1 MHTRQESEIVLSAQS
16 GNRNAFEQLVLRYQ
30 NLITSLAFSKTGDLQ
45 RSEDIAQQAF
55 LIAWEKRADLI
66 EPEKFGSWLRSIAG
80 NVLLNSNR
88 KSKRIARA
96 EVSMELDQTP
106 GNEPGLDQV
115 STMEQQELLWAS
127 LKNIPEQYREPLIL
141 FYREEKSVAQV
152 AELMGLS
159 NDAVKQRLSR
169 GRAMLKVEV
178 EQFVEDLLGSTKP
191 SASFAAAVLASLPAT
206 ASAVGKAAV
215 QSGTALGAKSMLGK
229 LGLLF
234 SGPLLGAAGGLLGT
248 GMGVAGAWY
257 GIKQAEKQATSEEE
271 KKLLRWFFKTILIL
285 TLAFAAFTIAAALV
299 SPVGNTGMFIM
310 ISSVLY
316 TLVIV
321 GFVFRFTNQQRE
333 LHAIHGKPE
342 YLNESKSTYETPA
355 TATGYRF
362 SILGASF
369 GMWAWLLVLAA
380 VNSNWIVL
388 SVALITMI
396 GHVGWRLAIAD
407 QFTTVVSQM
416 RNHVSN
422 IMINTVLAAVI
433 VSAADWFGLPINYD
447 GVSGWTMGLFVLMIG
462 LACAAGIS
470 VGATSI
476 EKRNLKSGASK

>member
-178 EQFVEDLLGSTKP
+178 EQFVEDLLGC
-191 SASFAAAVLASLPAT
+191 L
-206 ASAVGKAAV
+206 
-215 QSGTALGAKSMLGK
+215 
-229 LGLLF
+229 
-234 SGPLLGAAGGLLGT
+234 
-248 GMGVAGAWY
+248 
-257 GIKQAEKQATSEEE
+257 
-271 KKLLRWFFKTILIL
+271 
-285 TLAFAAFTIAAALV
+285 
-299 SPVGNTGMFIM
+299 
-310 ISSVLY
+310 LY
-316 TLVIV
+316 TSPSP
-321 GFVFRFTNQQRE
+321 RDKRQSRM
-333 LHAIHGKPE
+333 P
-342 YLNESKSTYETPA
+342 S
-355 TATGYRF
+355 
-362 SILGASF
+362 
-369 GMWAWLLVLAA
+369 
-380 VNSNWIVL
+380 
-388 SVALITMI
+388 
-396 GHVGWRLAIAD
+396 
-407 QFTTVVSQM
+407 
-416 RNHVSN
+416 
-422 IMINTVLAAVI
+422 
-433 VSAADWFGLPINYD
+433 SA
-447 GVSGWTMGLFVLMIG
+447 
-462 LACAAGIS
+462 
-470 VGATSI
+470 
-476 EKRNLKSGASK
+476 